1 MALSKKRGQDF
12 FDENQEFTKESFEV
26 SEELVEDFSYFYK
39 DEEDVLANEKLK
51 RRYRL
56 FMGLIISAFVIIS
69 IFILGGVRMA
79 TYGTT
84 EVVTETFIQEYE
96 YKQTTETIYQ
106 YCLYF
111 YDIDGKNGK
120 LKDIQD
126 NPNLILKEMEQI
138 SDKKTILD
146 NLKNPISESNIN
158 KYMDYDNYK
167 RELLNCLY
175 EINLLLEEIKK
186 EGYSGDVE
194 ENELLFNYIEN
205 YVETLETLVI
215 CHDNLYKK
223 SRG

>member
-1 MALSKKRGQDF
+1 MAFSKKRGQDF
-12 FDENQEFTKESFEV
+12 FDEDQEFTKESFEV
-26 SEELVEDFSYFYK
+26 SEELLEDFSYFYK

-69 IFILGGVRMA
+69 IFVLGGVRMA

-111 YDIDGKNGK
+111 YDIDGKNGR
-120 LKDIQD
+120 LTDIQE
-126 NPNLILKEMEQI
+126 NPNSISEEITEIKKKKEV
-138 SDKKTILD
+138 LD

-175 EINLLLEEIKK
+175 KINLLLTEIKQ
-186 EGYSGDVE
+186 EGFSGDFE

-205 YVETLETLVI
+205 YVQTLETLVI